1 MPIIDVPDYG
11 TLSAVTVCERL
22 KIQSQNDR
30 DKLQEA
36 KEQVYLKGFYE
47 GVGKWKCELIYLWQT
62 YFVVIIFKPFQA
74 AQMIDTHVYWYH
86 INLKYDLCTYFNCFK
101 TRHSCLSLGLS

>member
-1 MPIIDVPDYG
+1 MKQKMTCIFLTQVPIIDVPDYG
-11 TLSAVTVCERL
+11 TLSAVAACERL

-47 GVGKWKCELIYLWQT
+47 GVGK
-62 YFVVIIFKPFQA
+62 
-74 AQMIDTHVYWYH
+74 
-86 INLKYDLCTYFNCFK
+86 
-101 TRHSCLSLGLS
+101 

>member
-1 MPIIDVPDYG
+1 MKQTVTCIFWTQVPIIDVPDYG

-47 GVGKWKCELIYLWQT
+47 GVGKWMEMWIDLL
-62 YFVVIIFKPFQA
+62 VIDLFCSN
-74 AQMIDTHVYWYH
+74 H
-86 INLKYDLCTYFNCFK
+86 I
-101 TRHSCLSLGLS
+101 

>member
-47 GVGKWKCELIYLWQT
+47 GVGKWME
-62 YFVVIIFKPFQA
+62 
-74 AQMIDTHVYWYH
+74 M
-86 INLKYDLCTYFNCFK
+86 
-101 TRHSCLSLGLS
+101 

>member
-62 YFVVIIFKPFQA
+62 YFVVIIFKPCQA
-74 AQMIDTHVYWYH
+74 AFYSPLNDRY
-86 INLKYDLCTYFNCFK
+86 
-101 TRHSCLSLGLS
+101 SCILVSYKVCYMYIF